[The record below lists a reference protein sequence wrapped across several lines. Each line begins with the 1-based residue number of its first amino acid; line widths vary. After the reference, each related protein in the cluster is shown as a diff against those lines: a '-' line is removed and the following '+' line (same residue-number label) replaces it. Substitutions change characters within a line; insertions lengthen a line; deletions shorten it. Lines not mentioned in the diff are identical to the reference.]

1 VAQRTVIRLID
12 DLDGKEIEA
21 NGQTVSFT
29 YNGTT
34 YEIDLGEKNAK
45 KLDDAL
51 APFVA
56 AARRVGGRQSRG
68 SRPAAGDVDNRAVR
82 AWATS
87 NGIELSSRGRIP
99 TDVIEKYKAAGN

>member
-12 DLDGKEIEA
+12 DIDGKEIEA
-21 NGQTVSFT
+21 NGQTVNFT

-34 YEIDLGEKNAK
+34 YEIDLSEKNAK
-45 KLDDAL
+45 KLDDVL
-51 APFVA
+51 SPFVA
-56 AARRVGGRQSRG
+56 AARRVGGRRSRG
-68 SRPAAGDVDNRAVR
+68 SLSGAGDVDNRAVR
-82 AWATS
+82 AWAMS